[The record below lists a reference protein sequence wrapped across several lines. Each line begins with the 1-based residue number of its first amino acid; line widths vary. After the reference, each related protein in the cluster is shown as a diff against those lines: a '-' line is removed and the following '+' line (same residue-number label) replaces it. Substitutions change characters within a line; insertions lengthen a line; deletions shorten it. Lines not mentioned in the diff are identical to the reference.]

1 MKVGILYV
9 CILNERL
16 TLTYVVSVRYEIITG
31 KNDIVHSISRNVK
44 LIGVC
49 IAIITIV

>member
-9 CILNERL
+9 CILNERF

-31 KNDIVHSISRNVK
+31 KKMKVR
-44 LIGVC
+44 
-49 IAIITIV
+49 